1 VLVDRSQLGRR
12 WGPFRYVVGLE
23 KLREYAAAISGGAPI
38 LGLSGLSEDLDP
50 VLHDE
55 ERAAATAYGSVIGF
69 PTFAAVFAIAPFGAA
84 MLDPTLGVDLLRLV
98 HGEQEFEFLEVIKP
112 GDVLE
117 TTGTLTEI
125 APRGRN
131 EVLVIKTESM
141 NQHGRVAVRG
151 TFTAFIRG

>member
-1 VLVDRSQLGRR
+1 MLVDRSQLGRR

-38 LGLSGLSEDLDP
+38 LGLSGLSEDLNP

-125 APRGRN
+125 ATRGRN
-131 EVLVIKTESM
+131 EILVIKTESM
-141 NQHGRVAVRG
+141 NHHGRVAVRG
-151 TFTAFIRG
+151 AFTAFIRG

>member
-1 VLVDRSQLGRR
+1 VPVDSSQLGRR

-38 LGLSGLSEDLDP
+38 LGLPGLPEDVHP

-55 ERAAATAYGSVIGF
+55 QRARAMPYESVIGF
-69 PTFAAVFAIAPFGAA
+69 PTFAAVFATAPFGAA
-84 MLDPTLGVDLLRLV
+84 MLDPLLGVDLLRLM

-117 TTGTLTEI
+117 TTGTLAEI
-125 APRGRN
+125 ATRGRN
-131 EVLVIKTESM
+131 ELLVIKTEST
-141 NQHGRVAVRG
+141 NQRGRVAVRG
-151 TFTAFIRG
+151 TYTAFIRG